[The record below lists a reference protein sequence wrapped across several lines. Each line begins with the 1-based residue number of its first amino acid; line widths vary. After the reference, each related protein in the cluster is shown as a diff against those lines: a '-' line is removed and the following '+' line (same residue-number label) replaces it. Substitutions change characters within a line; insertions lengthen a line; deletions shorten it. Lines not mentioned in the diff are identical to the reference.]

1 MLLAAASGILVGGHT
16 TPAAAAGAHVQARS
30 REIVSGTT
38 NSLTFANANQAGD
51 LIAVF
56 VIWNNTGSVAISDSR
71 GNTFTA
77 ATPRTTWGQNWS
89 AQTFYASGIASGTNT
104 VTATFA
110 TPISGWGTLY
120 LHEYSG
126 LDQVSPVDVTASA
139 IGTGASMSSGS
150 ASTSNA
156 NDLIFGAGASDSKVN
171 AAGTGFTT
179 RSTAFGNRIEDR
191 SVSAA
196 GSYSATA
203 RHNGN
208 RWVMQM
214 VAFKAATTSSD
225 TTPPSQ
231 PNGLAATVLS
241 GSQINLAW
249 TASTDNVGVTGYRVF
264 RNGTQIATTTAA
276 SYNNTGLTPGT
287 TYSYSITA
295 IDAAGNL
302 SLPSATVSATTTPI
316 ADLSLPT
323 VSITGPA
330 SATTLTDIVTITADA
345 TDNVGVAGVQFL
357 IDGAIAGVE
366 DVSTPF
372 TYAWDTRSATNGSH
386 TLSARARDAAGNVAT
401 STPVTVNVANTSA
414 FQNEVLATGLDLPT
428 SLVFLPDG
436 RMLVTELPGKIKVL
450 SAPYTAVSAT
460 PFLALANVGN
470 DGYAGLQQGIFSI
483 ALDPSFATNHYYY
496 VFYTLRSPNR
506 DRLSRFTAN
515 TNLTGTDLATEL
527 VLYQDPQDAHA
538 EHHGGAVMMGNDGKI
553 YFTTGEHFDASD
565 AQRLTN
571 PRGKVHRINP
581 DGSVPT
587 DNPFYDGAGPNVD
600 SIWAYGLRNPYRAY
614 YDQPT
619 GRMYIGDVGGNDA
632 ATAKEELDLGQAGAN
647 FGWPN
652 SEGTCGGACNPL
664 YFYAHEGRDAS
675 ITAGFVYHGSQ
686 YPSSYQGSFF
696 FADYAQNWI
705 KRLTFDANGRVNGV
719 FNFEPSDGS
728 ADGPYGDI
736 VFLTEG
742 PDGALYYIDLGYS
755 DISGTFGVSKIRRI
769 RYLSN
774 NLAPT
779 AVISATPTGGAAPL
793 AVDFSSAGSVD
804 PEGQPLTFSW
814 TFGDGATSAS
824 ANPSHTYAADGP
836 YVARLTVSDGVNAS
850 VSTSLKISV
859 GAVPTATILTP
870 TDQGRF
876 IAGDI
881 ISFTGDGIDALDG
894 ALPAS
899 AYSWTIDFLHGGH
912 VHPGAT
918 QTGVKSGSFTIPTT
932 GHDFSGDTRYR
943 VTLTVVNSAGLS
955 ASTSVT
961 IYPVKVNLSFATSPP
976 GLTIYVDGIAKT
988 TPFVHDSVPGFV
1000 SSIQAPDQATG
1011 NTNYRFAS
1019 WSDGGAQTHNLVA
1032 PTTDQS
1038 YTATFTQAV
1047 VTSPP
1052 AFVQVNSVTPQTDQ
1066 SAVTVTFLSAQTAGS
1081 TNVIA
1086 IGWNSAAGNVNSV
1099 TDSAGNLYQSA
1110 TVLARGTGLSQTI
1123 WYAKNIVAAPA
1134 GSNTVTVTLSAAMP
1148 YVDVRALEYRGLD
1161 PADPVDRTTAASGS
1175 SLAANSGPVTT
1186 TSANTLIFGAGMT
1199 LGTFNAATG
1208 GATTRIITQP
1218 DADIAQDQIVSA
1230 TGTYS
1235 ATANLGSATNWLMQL
1250 VAFKAATTSPPSQ

>member
-1 MLLAAASGILVGGHT
+1 M
-16 TPAAAAGAHVQARS
+16 
-30 REIVSGTT
+30 
-38 NSLTFANANQAGD
+38 
-51 LIAVF
+51 
-56 VIWNNTGSVAISDSR
+56 
-71 GNTFTA
+71 
-77 ATPRTTWGQNWS
+77 
-89 AQTFYASGIASGTNT
+89 
-104 VTATFA
+104 
-110 TPISGWGTLY
+110 
-120 LHEYSG
+120 
-126 LDQVSPVDVTASA
+126 
-139 IGTGASMSSGS
+139 
-150 ASTSNA
+150 
-156 NDLIFGAGASDSKVN
+156 
-171 AAGTGFTT
+171 
-179 RSTAFGNRIEDR
+179 
-191 SVSAA
+191 
-196 GSYSATA
+196 
-203 RHNGN
+203 
-208 RWVMQM
+208 
-214 VAFKAATTSSD
+214 
-225 TTPPSQ
+225 
-231 PNGLAATVLS
+231 
-241 GSQINLAW
+241 
-249 TASTDNVGVTGYRVF
+249 
-264 RNGTQIATTTAA
+264 
-276 SYNNTGLTPGT
+276 
-287 TYSYSITA
+287 
-295 IDAAGNL
+295 
-302 SLPSATVSATTTPI
+302 
-316 ADLSLPT
+316 
-323 VSITGPA
+323 
-330 SATTLTDIVTITADA
+330 
-345 TDNVGVAGVQFL
+345 
-357 IDGAIAGVE
+357 
-366 DVSTPF
+366 
-372 TYAWDTRSATNGSH
+372 
-386 TLSARARDAAGNVAT
+386 
-401 STPVTVNVANTSA
+401 TVNVANTSVVPERSA
-414 FQNEVLATGLDLPT
+414 CNGPRPSDESRLPARRT
-428 SLVFLPDG
+428 DARHRTAGQDQGPQRTVYG
-436 RMLVTELPGKIKVL
+436 RERD
-450 SAPYTAVSAT
+450 AVPS
-460 PFLALANVGN
+460 LANVGN
-470 DGYAGLQQGIFSI
+470 DGYAGLQQGIFSLLSTPVLRRTTI
-483 ALDPSFATNHYYY
+483 TTSFT
-496 VFYTLRSPNR
+496 RSGR
-506 DRLSRFTAN
+506 QTVTGCRVHCQHQFDRYRSRRRNWSSTRI
-515 TNLTGTDLATEL
+515 
-527 VLYQDPQDAHA
+527 PQDAHA

-664 YFYAHEGRDAS
+664 YFYAHQGRDAS

-1186 TSANTLIFGAGMT
+1186 TFANTLIFGAGMT

-1250 VAFKAATTSPPSQ
+1250 VAFKAATTSPPPPDTTAPTQPTGLNATPSSASQIGLSWTASTDNVAVTGYNVFRNGVQVGTTTTATTYVDGGLTANTTYSYTIAAVDATGNTSTNSTATTATTTQVTSPPAFVQVNSVTPQTDQSAVTVTFLSAQTAGSTNVIAIGWNSAAGNVNSVTDSAGNLYQSATVLARGTGLSQTIWYAKNIVAAPAGSNTVTVTLSAAMPYVDVRALEYRGLDPADPVDRTTAASGSSLAANSGPVTTTFANTLIFGAGMTLGTFNAATGGATTRIITQPDADIAQDQIVSATGTYSATANLGSATNWVMQLVAFKAATTSPPSQ